1 MPIKHFEKGILEAS
15 LFIQMFSSPQLWLS
29 VRPNLFFLGYVF
41 VDIKSEI

>member
-15 LFIQMFSSPQLWLS
+15 LFI
-29 VRPNLFFLGYVF
+29 RPNLFFLGYVF